1 MPHPLI
7 DQLRFTRSEFARGI
21 AGVADDESTTR
32 FPPMNA
38 LGWNVGHLAWQE
50 QRYYLTFA
58 QGVTPFPDIAREF
71 ASGGP
76 ASTPALSRV
85 RSAWKGITEAAD
97 PWLDELDEER
107 MTMPVVEGSAR
118 ITGNLILRTIY
129 HYWFHLGEN
138 MAIRQNL
145 GHTRLPQ
152 FVGDIDGRAPYRR
165 S

>member
-1 MPHPLI
+1 MSHPLI
-7 DQLRFTRSEFARGI
+7 DQLRFARSEFARGF
-21 AGVADDESTTR
+21 AGVTDDESVVR

-50 QRYYLTFA
+50 QRYYLTSA
-58 QGVTPFPDIAREF
+58 QGLTPLPDVAAQF

-76 ASTPALSRV
+76 ASTPALSTV
-85 RSAWKGITEAAD
+85 RAAWKTITTAAD
-97 PWLDELDEER
+97 PWLDELDESR
-107 MTMPVVEGSAR
+107 MTEPLKPGSSR
-118 ITGNLILRTIY
+118 IIGNLILRTTY

-145 GHTRLPQ
+145 GHTGLPQ
-152 FVGDIDGRAPYRR
+152 FVGNIDGRAPYRR